1 MALKAFR
8 GKIVFLGGSGSI
20 CGILEWL
27 EGFCINDRGSCGV
40 YKFSEIFVDFLSGLG
55 YNRE

>member
-8 GKIVFLGGSGSI
+8 GKTVFLGGSGSI

-27 EGFCINDRGSCGV
+27 EGFCINGRGSCGV
-40 YKFSEIFVDFLSGLG
+40 YNFFRDFCGFFEWF
-55 YNRE
+55 RI

>member
-40 YKFSEIFVDFLSGLG
+40 YKFFRDFCGFFEWF
-55 YNRE
+55 RI